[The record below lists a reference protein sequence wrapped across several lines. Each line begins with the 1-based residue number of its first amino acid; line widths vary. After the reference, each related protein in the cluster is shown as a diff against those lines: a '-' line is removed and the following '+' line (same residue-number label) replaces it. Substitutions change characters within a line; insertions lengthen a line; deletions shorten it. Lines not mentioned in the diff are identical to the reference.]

1 MLNSDRLPRPVSA
14 DAGAMIAKRQAAA
27 TFVSRNELFAGLAVV
42 GFVNGISERVSHA
55 VADTGIAAALVS
67 TFDISAIVWVA
78 WVLSLVFLLR
88 SPMQPVSRSDW
99 FVASVALLAFFGP
112 VAPLSWLAL
121 AGLAIHMLRTS
132 PHSSLLHRGAWILL
146 AVTVP
151 MFWSRLLFAILS
163 DTILQGDAV
172 LVGWLVGTPRSGN
185 AIQLADGSGY
195 LWIAPSCSS
204 LANVSLAILCWV
216 TVSKGVGRSGSLWDV
231 GWVVLTCAAVVAINV
246 TRISLIGFYPAYFDL
261 LHGPVGATVASWL
274 TLGITVAICL
284 FAVRRDLPARADPG
298 STVKI
303 QPGLGIGL
311 GLVLAASLFLK
322 VSGLAH
328 PTSTAAA
335 DTAPVFPGEVTTLLE
350 QQGFHVSLLT
360 PKDDLPWVV
369 GTAGDCQVRVT
380 EVAPQGWQQGLLTAL
395 AQDQHLVYLFGGA
408 SYAEQPVMRTR
419 AGSYWNRL
427 NRYVG
432 REAPSRPVL
441 AVLSTSACENLPLR
455 ELVSLSDR

>member
-1 MLNSDRLPRPVSA
+1 
-14 DAGAMIAKRQAAA
+14 MIVNGQAAA

-42 GFVNGISERVSHA
+42 GFANGISERVSHA
-55 VADTGIAAALVS
+55 VADIGIVAALVS

-78 WVLSLVFLLR
+78 WGLSLVILLR
-88 SPMQPVSRSDW
+88 SPMQPVRRSDW
-99 FVASVALLAFFGP
+99 LVASGALLAFLGP

-121 AGLAIHMLRTS
+121 AALAIYLLRTS
-132 PHSSLLHRGAWILL
+132 PHSSLFHRGAWILL
-146 AVTVP
+146 TLTVP

-163 DTILQGDAV
+163 DTILQGDAL

-195 LWIAPSCSS
+195 LWIAPACSS

-216 TVSKGVGRSGSLWDV
+216 TVNKGMGRSSSLWDV
-231 GWVVLTCAAVVAINV
+231 GWIVLACAAVVAINV

-274 TLGITVAICL
+274 TLGIVIAICIL
-284 FAVRRDLPARADPG
+284 AVRRDLPARANSG
-298 STVKI
+298 SAVKI

-311 GLVLAASLFLK
+311 SLALVASLFLK

-328 PTSTAAA
+328 PTPSPAV
-335 DTAPVFPGEVTTLLE
+335 DTAPVFPDEVTTLLE
-350 QQGFHVSLLT
+350 QQGFHMKLLT

-380 EVAPQGWQQGLLTAL
+380 KVAPQGWQQGLLTAL
-395 AQDQHLVYLFGGA
+395 AQDQHLVYLFDGA
-408 SYAEQPVMRTR
+408 SYLEQPMMRTR
-419 AGSYWNRL
+419 ADFYWTRL
-427 NRYVG
+427 NRYLG
-432 REAPSRPVL
+432 RKAPSRPVL

-455 ELVSLSDR
+455 ELADLSG

>member
-1 MLNSDRLPRPVSA
+1 MLNSERLSRPVSA

-42 GFVNGISERVSHA
+42 GFANGISERVSNA
-55 VADTGIAAALVS
+55 VANTGIAAALVS
-67 TFDISAIVWVA
+67 TFEISAIVWVA

-88 SPMQPVSRSDW
+88 SPMQPVNRSDW
-99 FVASVALLAFFGP
+99 LVASGALLAFLVP
-112 VAPLSWLAL
+112 VVPLSWLAL
-121 AGLAIHMLRTS
+121 AALAIHLLRTS
-132 PHSSLLHRGAWILL
+132 SRSSLLHRSAWILL
-146 AVTVP
+146 ALTVP
-151 MFWSRLLFAILS
+151 MFWARLLFAILS
-163 DTILQGDAV
+163 DTILQGDAM
-172 LVGWLVGTPRSGN
+172 LVGWLVGTPRTGN

-195 LWIAPSCSS
+195 LWIAPACSS

-216 TVSKGVGRSGSLWDV
+216 TVSKSVGRSGSLRDV
-231 GWVVLTCAAVVAINV
+231 GWVVLACAAVIAINV
-246 TRISLIGFYPAYFDL
+246 TRISLIGLYPAYFDL

-284 FAVRRDLPARADPG
+284 LAVRGDVPARADPG
-298 STVKI
+298 STMKI

-311 GLVLAASLFLK
+311 GLALAASLFFK

-328 PTSTAAA
+328 PTPTASV
-335 DTAPVFPGEVTTLLE
+335 DTAPVFPTEVTTLLE

-395 AQDQHLVYLFGGA
+395 AQDQNLVYLFGGA
-408 SYAEQPVMRTR
+408 SYPEQPMMRTR
-419 AGSYWNRL
+419 ADFYWTRL
-427 NRYVG
+427 NRYLG
-432 REAPSRPVL
+432 RNTPLHPVL
-441 AVLSTSACENLPLR
+441 AVISTSACENRPLH
-455 ELVSLSDR
+455 ELADLSGR